1 MAIGKLE
8 KFSPKSLNKIIKL
21 FLGAPYFQSRIVCWL
36 LFFSAFINLV
46 DWLALQFFLRSGENP
61 IILHYNVYFGV
72 DWRGLPKEAF
82 FLPLIGLI
90 LLAIDFFLA
99 FYFYARKERIAAY
112 IILMTALMAQLS
124 LLISI
129 ISVIII
135 NY

>member
-1 MAIGKLE
+1 MVIGKF
-8 KFSPKSLNKIIKL
+8 KFFLSESLNKTIKL
-21 FLGAPYFQSRIVCWL
+21 FLGMPYFQSRIVRRL
-36 LFFSAFINLV
+36 VFFSALVNLI
-46 DWLALQFFLRSGENP
+46 DWLALRFFLRSGENF

-82 FLPLIGLI
+82 FLPFIGLI
-90 LLAIDFFLA
+90 LLAINFLTA

-112 IILMTALMAQLS
+112 LILMTALMAQLI

>member
-1 MAIGKLE
+1 MAIGEFKNFL
-8 KFSPKSLNKIIKL
+8 PKSLNKTIKL
-21 FLGAPYFQSRIVCWL
+21 FLGAPYFQSRIVRRL
-36 LFFSAFINLV
+36 LFFSALV
-46 DWLALQFFLRSGENP
+46 NSIDWLMLRFFLRPGKDI

-72 DWRGLPKEAF
+72 DWRGMPEEAY

-90 LLAIDFFLA
+90 LLGINFLVA
-99 FYFYARKERIAAY
+99 FYFYAHKERIAAY
-112 IILMTALMAQLS
+112 LILIAALMAQLS

>member
-8 KFSPKSLNKIIKL
+8 NFSPKSLNKIIKL
-21 FLGAPYFQSRIVCWL
+21 FLGAPYFQSRVVRWL
-36 LFFSAFINLV
+36 LFFGAFVNLV
-46 DWLALQFFLRSGENP
+46 DWLVLWFFLRPGKNF

-82 FLPLIGLI
+82 FLSFIGLI
-90 LLAIDFFLA
+90 LLTINFLAA
-99 FYFYARKERIAAY
+99 FYFYARKERVAAY
-112 IILMTALMAQLS
+112 IILMAALMAQLS